1 MWPPGLGSPCPGTIF
16 VSSSSAGMAA
26 YGAAVPMATMEPAG
40 PSRRAFYAKCALM
53 ATIATAV
60 VVGSVLVM
68 ADKHE
73 EAPVGSELGGAYYA
87 VTKPP
92 AFNFNSEC
100 PCFPSSSAHLSRSTA
115 AAGALAAVQHL
126 LPPRETGGAQR
137 SVPFPASGAA
147 AARRARGEGGRA
159 VVREGSALGVVG
171 AAHGCAALLRAAG
184 PPCRT
189 AAQEHCVL
197 CSWGAAQRPALCA
210 PRWGS
215 CSETGGDVSRRV
227 VPG

>member
-1 MWPPGLGSPCPGTIF
+1 
-16 VSSSSAGMAA
+16 MAA

-100 PCFPSSSAHLSRSTA
+100 PCSPSSSAHVPRSTA
-115 AAGALAAVQHL
+115 AAAA
-126 LPPRETGGAQR
+126 
-137 SVPFPASGAA
+137 GAA
-147 AARRARGEGGRA
+147 
-159 VVREGSALGVVG
+159 L
-171 AAHGCAALLRAAG
+171 
-184 PPCRT
+184 
-189 AAQEHCVL
+189 Q
-197 CSWGAAQRPALCA
+197 
-210 PRWGS
+210 
-215 CSETGGDVSRRV
+215 
-227 VPG
+227 

>member
-100 PCFPSSSAHLSRSTA
+100 PCFPSSSAHLPRSTA

-147 AARRARGEGGRA
+147 AARRARGEGGRGWWCGRA
-159 VVREGSALGVVG
+159 AHWALLEPHTDARLFFVPRGRLVAPLRRNTACCAAGVQRSAPRSAPRAGGVAARQG
-171 AAHGCAALLRAAG
+171 AASLAA
-184 PPCRT
+184 
-189 AAQEHCVL
+189 
-197 CSWGAAQRPALCA
+197 
-210 PRWGS
+210 
-215 CSETGGDVSRRV
+215 
-227 VPG
+227 